1 MTEKNRIPAY
11 VMNNRAS
18 MRVARISI
26 FTALAV
32 VGSFIKPNPASSI
45 AFDSF
50 AGFFV
55 ALSFG
60 AFEGALVCGFGH
72 LATAIISGFPLGIL
86 HLPIALGMALA
97 GAAIGLTNKINKK
110 WGFIL
115 ALAIGVAINTIMV
128 FPLAPWLGGATL
140 NEGLLIASGLA
151 PTLLIV
157 ASLNAAAAGLVF
169 VALRGKLKT

>member
-1 MTEKNRIPAY
+1 MVEKNRIPPY
-11 VMNNRAS
+11 IMSNRPS
-18 MRVARISI
+18 MRIARVAI

-55 ALSFG
+55 ALYFG

-72 LATAIISGFPLGIL
+72 MATAVVSGFPLGIL
-86 HLPIALGMALA
+86 HVPIALGMALA
-97 GAAIGLTNKINKK
+97 GSAIGLTNKLHK
-110 WGFIL
+110 WAFIP
-115 ALAIGVAINTIMV
+115 ALAVGVAINTAMV

-140 NEGLLIASGLA
+140 NEGLLIAAAIA
-151 PTLLIV
+151 PSLLIV
-157 ASLNAAAAGLVF
+157 ASLNAIAAGVVF
-169 VALRGKLKT
+169 VALRGKLKA

>member
-1 MTEKNRIPAY
+1 MS
-11 VMNNRAS
+11 NRAS
-18 MRVARISI
+18 VRIARIAI

-55 ALSFG
+55 ALYFG
-60 AFEGALVCGFGH
+60 TFEGAFVCGLGH
-72 LATAIISGFPLGIL
+72 LATATVSGFPLGVL

-97 GAAIGLTNKINKK
+97 GAAIGLTNKLHKN
-110 WGFIL
+110 WGFIP
-115 ALAIGVAINTIMV
+115 ALVIGVAINTAMV

-140 NEGLLIASGLA
+140 DEGLLIAYGLA
-151 PTLLIV
+151 PVLLTV
-157 ASLNAAAAGLVF
+157 AALNAIAAGIVF
-169 VALRGKLKT
+169 FALRGKLKA